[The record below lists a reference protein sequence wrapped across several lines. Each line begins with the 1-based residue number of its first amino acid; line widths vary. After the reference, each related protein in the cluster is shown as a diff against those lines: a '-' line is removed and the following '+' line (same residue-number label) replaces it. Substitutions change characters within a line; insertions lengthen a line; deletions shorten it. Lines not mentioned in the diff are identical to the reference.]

1 MRDEQLTALL
11 DQPAEVTEPT
21 LAEQLAAI
29 RAEAEARQA
38 AHTEPSP
45 ASAAILRGL
54 NAHGKH
60 VYGGTVDP
68 AVIARRR
75 AKAKAAKAA
84 RKANR

>member
-1 MRDEQLTALL
+1 MMTLDEQPIT
-11 DQPAEVTEPT
+11 TET

-29 RAEAEARQA
+29 RAEAEARHA
-38 AHTEPSP
+38 ARTEPSP

-75 AKAKAAKAA
+75 AKAKAARKARRAA
-84 RKANR
+84 R